1 MPKRKDRICV
11 RCLSPMGN
19 SFFKYQNSWTHRK
32 CYNLMMFGYK
42 YVPDRR
48 LRCEK
53 YISYK
58 RGCELQIEEKKE
70 IIRC

>member
-1 MPKRKDRICV
+1 MSKRKARCCV
-11 RCLSPMGN
+11 RCLKPMGN
-19 SFFKYQNSWTHRK
+19 SFFLYKGSHLHRR
-32 CYNLMMFGYK
+32 CYNMMMFGYK

-58 RGCELQIEEKKE
+58 RGCELMIEEKKE